1 MIALINLP
9 RWCVWTSFIDWM
21 NDEEWIPDI
30 PCISSDVAQ
39 LPSILKGSVLP
50 DLVTYLILHHHSRI
64 VLCIINTQN
73 ILYRTR
79 MVTSCD
85 ERPGPPTE
93 GTTVEPQTADDVVVV
108 ESRSV
113 DNHQGNNENGTN
125 QVDEIDFPKSLL
137 KRIVKEQVQTL
148 GGKGVPS
155 DSGHGD
161 IQVNKDATLAFNE
174 AAKIFIHYLTCAA
187 NDICMES
194 KRQTI
199 GVEDVF
205 KALSDIDFVAFVE
218 PLRESLEA
226 FKSSKKTVATKRKV
240 MEGDDGQLPQ
250 GEEDGNIAN
259 DDT

>member
-1 MIALINLP
+1 
-9 RWCVWTSFIDWM
+9 
-21 NDEEWIPDI
+21 
-30 PCISSDVAQ
+30 
-39 LPSILKGSVLP
+39 
-50 DLVTYLILHHHSRI
+50 
-64 VLCIINTQN
+64 
-73 ILYRTR
+73 

-93 GTTVEPQTADDVVVV
+93 GATVEPQTADDVVVV
-108 ESRSV
+108 ESRSI
-113 DNHQGNNENGTN
+113 DTTTRGNNEHGKNH

-148 GGKGVPS
+148 GGTGVPS

-187 NDICMES
+187 NDNCMEA

-226 FKSSKKTVATKRKV
+226 FKSSKKTAAMKRNV
-240 MEGDDGQLPQ
+240 MQGDDGQLPQ